1 MVGCCCRV
9 AADPDVANQVQWD
22 RSFAI
27 GSLAEASVHELKDYG
42 VVFDFAAHADVLG
55 LAALHQASAFLGI
68 PACCSCSA
76 GKQPPAYHQAQ
87 SVLVQACHWSCSQHT
102 SCQYLWQTLLHHLSV
117 VLLPSIAVDRQIW

>member
-1 MVGCCCRV
+1 M

-22 RSFAI
+22 RHFAI

-55 LAALHQASAFLGI
+55 LAASHQASAFLGI

-76 GKQPPAYHQAQ
+76 GSQTTPSISSGSKCSSPGLP
-87 SVLVQACHWSCSQHT
+87 SVLQPAHIMPVSLADAFASS
-102 SCQYLWQTLLHHLSV
+102 LGL
-117 VLLPSIAVDRQIW
+117 LLPSLAVDRQIW

>member
-55 LAALHQASAFLGI
+55 LAALHQASAFSWH
-68 PACCSCSA
+68 SCTL
-76 GKQPPAYHQAQ
+76 Q
-87 SVLVQACHWSCSQHT
+87 LLCR
-102 SCQYLWQTLLHHLSV
+102 QTT
-117 VLLPSIAVDRQIW
+117 PSISSGSKCSSPGLPLVLQPTYIMPVSLADAFASSLGFAATLFCG